1 MGDGPSESQAGDDPS
16 TFDDEGVG
24 YGNINT
30 TTEQALAND
39 PTIDPGFA
47 EVQPSRSASTP
58 SFTQQ
63 SQNYV
68 DDFSGANIGSLP
80 TSRGTSTAS
89 LPISQTNMMR
99 GTSGNQTFG
108 GSDFNFANSNAAK
121 QLRDNTNLTGGTIPL
136 LDALYG
142 IPSQMT
148 LNDLYRGQAPVY
160 GPTVNGRMT
169 GDFITDT
176 TAIAPQTEGDIGG
189 LAINQPGII
198 GGLNTNPRVD
208 YGLDDTTNDDNGNDE
223 IIRRR
228 RLAGEV
234 IPEEELDPALSD
246 DLAVNY
252 LQDPYYLYSGQ
263 GNLYQPYGYAQGTLV
278 DLLRTRN
285 LTQPQ
290 QAAANL
296 GLFGNPGDFS

>member
-1 MGDGPSESQAGDDPS
+1 MGDGPSESQAGDDPA
-16 TFDDEGVG
+16 TFDDDGVG

-30 TTEQALAND
+30 TTQQALADD
-39 PTIDPGFA
+39 PSINPGLA
-47 EVQPSRSASTP
+47 EVQPTRSANTQ

-68 DDFSGANIGSLP
+68 DDFSGATDDRTITPRSNLSNAAIG
-80 TSRGTSTAS
+80 S

-99 GTSGNQTFG
+99 GQDNT
-108 GSDFNFANSNAAK
+108 DFNFANSNAAK

-142 IPSQMT
+142 LPSQMK
-148 LNDLYRGQAPVY
+148 LNALYKGEAPVY

-176 TAIAPQTEGDIGG
+176 RAIAPQTQGDIGG
-189 LAINQPGII
+189 LANNQPGII

-208 YGLDDTTNDDNGNDE
+208 YGLDETTDDGSDNNDPE

-228 RLAGEV
+228 MAGEV
-234 IPEEELDPALSD
+234 IPEEELDPVLSD

-252 LQDPYYLYSGQ
+252 LQNPNYLYSGQ